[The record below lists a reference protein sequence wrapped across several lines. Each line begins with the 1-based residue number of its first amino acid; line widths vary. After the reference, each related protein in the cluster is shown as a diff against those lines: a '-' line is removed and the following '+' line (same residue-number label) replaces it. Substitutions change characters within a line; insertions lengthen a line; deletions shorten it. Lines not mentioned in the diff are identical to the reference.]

1 MPESEGPPLF
11 DRLVKVHP
19 GVRVLYMSGYADE
32 AIVRHG
38 VLVEGTPFLQKPFTS
53 LALARKVRDVL
64 DARPTTGQA
73 TVEYKT
79 AGKILVVDD
88 ESQNVEVLRR
98 LMTRLGYDVL
108 TASDGESALQ
118 SVVRDRPDLV
128 LLDVNMPG
136 IDGFEVCRR
145 LKADPATRLIP
156 VVLITTLT
164 ASEDRIRGIEAGAD
178 DFLSKPPVIAELEAR
193 VRSLTRLKRYTD
205 ELDSAESVI
214 LSLGLTIEAR
224 DPYTKGHCQRLATY
238 ATALGTRLGLADDQL
253 VALNRGAFLHDVGK
267 IGIPDAVLL
276 KAGRLTASEY
286 ALMQQH
292 TVIGDN
298 LCSELR
304 LLEDVRPIV
313 RHHHERPDGTGYPDQ
328 LKGEDIPLLAR
339 ILSVVDVYDALTTE
353 RPYKPA
359 LTPDHAIRELREEAA
374 KGWKFEE
381 LVEEFVTL
389 VAQEGAN
396 RSWGPCQRFVRIDR
410 KMTELWSPAGLVMQ
424 VLIPSGAGRGPPW
437 RARRRLPSP
446 HVRARR
452 TKCPQSR

>member
-1 MPESEGPPLF
+1 MP
-11 DRLVKVHP
+11 
-19 GVRVLYMSGYADE
+19 YA
-32 AIVRHG
+32 
-38 VLVEGTPFLQKPFTS
+38 
-53 LALARKVRDVL
+53 
-64 DARPTTGQA
+64 
-73 TVEYKT
+73 T
-79 AGKILVVDD
+79 AGTILVVDD

-108 TASDGESALQ
+108 TASDGESALET
-118 SVVRDRPDLV
+118 VARDRPDLV

-136 IDGFEVCRR
+136 IDGVEVCRR
-145 LKADPATRLIP
+145 LKSDPVTRLIP

-224 DPYTKGHCQRLATY
+224 YPYTKGHCQRLATY
-238 ATALGTRLGLADDQL
+238 ATALGTRLGLAEDQL

-276 KAGRLTASEY
+276 KMGRLTESEF

-298 LCSELR
+298 LCSQLR

-313 RHHHERPDGTGYPDQ
+313 RHHHERPDGTGYPDR
-328 LKGEDIPLLAR
+328 LKAEEIPLLAR

-353 RPYKPA
+353 RSYKPA
-359 LTPDHAIRELREEAA
+359 GSSDHAIRELREEAA
-374 KGWKFEE
+374 KGWKFATI
-381 LVEEFVTL
+381 VEEFAAL
-389 VAQEGAN
+389 EAQGHFALTGVDTE
-396 RSWGPCQRFVRIDR
+396 SPPHLQR
-410 KMTELWSPAGLVMQ
+410 
-424 VLIPSGAGRGPPW
+424 W
-437 RARRRLPSP
+437 R
-446 HVRARR
+446 
-452 TKCPQSR
+452 TWI